1 MDGSSSHP
9 HFSTL
14 HQSPIAHIKRD
25 RIYFIHPLALPL
37 HPPFQPLLYLLY
49 FSSTPPFKVAAWKKK
64 KKLFVSPLDSSPGAK
79 KVSLSEMNPCVSYEN
94 ILGSLR
100 GNTHGSQAQCFL
112 TLNNKIYEILKS
124 KKNNIIFW
132 HLTNWIIGK

>member
-1 MDGSSSHP
+1 M
-9 HFSTL
+9 
-14 HQSPIAHIKRD
+14 AHVKRD

-49 FSSTPPFKVAAWKKK
+49 FSSTPPFKVAVWKKK
-64 KKLFVSPLDSSPGAK
+64 KNSLSPLWILQQEQK
-79 KVSLSEMNPCVSYEN
+79 KVSLLEMNPCVSYEN

-124 KKNNIIFW
+124 KKKKKHHFLAPNK
-132 HLTNWIIGK
+132 LDYR